1 MPVISWRILAI
12 LLLCVLTASHLYAE
26 GAPVIKVKSEGTISV
41 QVVNVPLNQVLLILA
56 KNVPM
61 EIKGTVP
68 SQELLTLEFSNLSL
82 EEALRRIMRGYNYVL
97 VHLDEPSRPVLTV
110 MGRTERTPYAEDAPA
125 AAAPPSEPPAGTARP
140 RGSVPP
146 GIPQASLEQ
155 GQEPPRAIG
164 RRPDIGEARPPVPD
178 PRAVPPAA
186 LGAPAGAP
194 PGAGTLPPGPLARP
208 GAAPQIPP
216 GPTGESS
223 SSQQTP
229 AGPRQETQ
237 AQQAEPSVVMTPF
250 GFRTEEPEPAPQAP
264 VQTQQ
269 PPAVPQPTRRF
280 PPGMTAPAAPQ

>member
-1 MPVISWRILAI
+1 MFVPVILWRILTI
-12 LLLCVLTASHLYAE
+12 LLLCVLTASHLCAE
-26 GAPVIKVKSEGTISV
+26 GTPVIKVKSEGTISL

-61 EIKGTVP
+61 EIKGAVP

-97 VHLDEPSRPVLTV
+97 VHMDEPSRPVLTV
-110 MGRTERTPYAEDAPA
+110 MSKTERTPYAEDAPA
-125 AAAPPSEPPAGTARP
+125 AAAAPSEPPAGTARP

-186 LGAPAGAP
+186 FGAPAGAP
-194 PGAGTLPPGPLARP
+194 PGAGTLPPGPLVQPRT
-208 GAAPQIPP
+208 APQIP
-216 GPTGESS
+216 TGESA
-223 SSQQTP
+223 SSQQAP
-229 AGPRQETQ
+229 SAPRQETQ
-237 AQQAEPSVVMTPF
+237 TRQAEPTVVMTPF
-250 GFRTEEPEPAPQAP
+250 GFRTEEPAPAPQTPA
-264 VQTQQ
+264 QTQQ
-269 PPAVPQPTRRF
+269 APVTPEPTRRF
-280 PPGMTAPAAPQ
+280 PPGVMAPSPPQ